1 MVKKTGNGRHD
12 NNGENK
18 TKKLPS
24 MANNINIDID
34 NKAADKTNAGII
46 NIDLS
51 LVFFITQ

>member
-12 NNGENK
+12 NNGANK
-18 TKKLPS
+18 TKKWPS

-34 NKAADKTNAGII
+34 NKTADKTNAGII

>member
-12 NNGENK
+12 NNGPNK
-18 TKKLPS
+18 TKKWPS

-34 NKAADKTNAGII
+34 NKTADKTNAGII